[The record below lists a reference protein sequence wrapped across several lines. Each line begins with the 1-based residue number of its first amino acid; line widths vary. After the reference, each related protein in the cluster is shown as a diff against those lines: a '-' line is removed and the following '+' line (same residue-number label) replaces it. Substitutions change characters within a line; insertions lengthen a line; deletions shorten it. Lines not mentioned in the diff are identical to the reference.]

1 VPPAAPAAPQ
11 SMVGVGSQVN
21 GGSAGVAGAAAAAAM
36 GVGLGIALSPIPS
49 SNEEAF
55 HAVCFPFLFLF

>member
-1 VPPAAPAAPQ
+1 MPPGAPAAPQ
-11 SMVGVGSQVN
+11 SMGGAGRQVN
-21 GGSAGVAGAAAAAAM
+21 GGVAGAAAAAM

-55 HAVCFPFLFLF
+55 HAVCFLFFLFLL